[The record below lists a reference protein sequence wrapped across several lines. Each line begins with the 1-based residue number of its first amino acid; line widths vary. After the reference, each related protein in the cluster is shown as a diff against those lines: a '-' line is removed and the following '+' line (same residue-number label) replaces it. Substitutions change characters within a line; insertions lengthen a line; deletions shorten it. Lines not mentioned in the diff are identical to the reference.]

1 MAGFTTPFTCF
12 TSTKVQILTLNCE
25 QCVDVDECWVVEDAK
40 GTNKS
45 ATAGVS
51 ICTQSICV
59 TSTKVQILSV
69 SVLSLKST
77 DLLSVLQKVSVFV
90 LSTVSITE
98 SVSICTQFT

>member
-12 TSTKVQILTLNCE
+12 TSTKVQILTLTCE

-59 TSTKVQILSV
+59 SSTKVQI
-69 SVLSLKST
+69 
-77 DLLSVLQKVSVFV
+77 LSVLQKVSVFV
-90 LSTVSITE
+90 LSLLYLPG
-98 SVSICTQFT
+98 QRYKY